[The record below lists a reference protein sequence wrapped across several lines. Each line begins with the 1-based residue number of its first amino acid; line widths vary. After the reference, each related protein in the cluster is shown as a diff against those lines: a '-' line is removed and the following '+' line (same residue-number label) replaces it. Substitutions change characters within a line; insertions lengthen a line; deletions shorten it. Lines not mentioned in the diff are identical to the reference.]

1 MELRLIG
8 IRTPLI
14 RPGDHLPSL
23 LLKALRRAG
32 GVREGDI
39 LVLSSK
45 VVAVS
50 QGRMVRLSEVRPS
63 PRALRL
69 SRKTGLDPSFVEVV
83 LREADSVLGASR
95 GALLTLVK
103 GLPCAN
109 AGVDLSNAPPGHAIL
124 LPSHPERFAKELRE
138 YVRREEGVRV
148 GVILADSTVK
158 PLRLGTVGQAVG
170 ISGVPGALDCRGRTD
185 LFGRRLRV
193 TRRALADQLATA
205 AELLMGE
212 AGERIPLVVVRGLRL
227 EGKAVPSPAVEP
239 EECLY
244 FSLLKGGLR
253 KDRRRL

>member
-1 MELRLIG
+1 VELRFIG
-8 IRTPLI
+8 VRTPLVK
-14 RPGDHLPSL
+14 PGDHLPSL

-32 GVREGDI
+32 GVREGDL

-50 QGRMVRLSEVRPS
+50 QGRMVKLSEIRPG

-69 SRKTGLDPSFVEVV
+69 SKRTGLDPSFVELV

-95 GALLTLVK
+95 GALLTLVG
-103 GLPCAN
+103 GLLCAN

-124 LPSHPERFAKELRE
+124 LPSHPERFAEELRD
-138 YVRREEGVRV
+138 YLRKEEGVRV
-148 GVILADSTVK
+148 GVILSDSTVR

-170 ISGVPGALDCRGRTD
+170 ISGVPGALDCRGEPD

-193 TRRALADQLATA
+193 TRRAIADQLATA

-212 AGERIPLVVVRGLRL
+212 AGGRIPLVVVRGLRL
-227 EGKAVPSPAVEP
+227 EGKPVSSPAVKP

-244 FSLLKGGLR
+244 FSLLAKGGNLR
-253 KDRRRL
+253 KNR